1 MSNYYYW
8 LDCISRSNTERKFL
22 DNNYYRKINNYYR
35 IIISTHSASR
45 VDCTCYIIIIA
56 LT

>member
-22 DNNYYRKINNYYR
+22 DNNYYRKINNYYNYYIELLYPR
-35 IIISTHSASR
+35 IVHR
-45 VDCTCYIIIIA
+45 E
-56 LT
+56 